1 MATDVE
7 ERFQGP
13 LVLDGGMATELERG
27 GADLRDALWSARLLK
42 DDPGSIRRVHEAFF
56 DAGADVAISAS
67 YQASFSGFADRG
79 IEAEEAASL
88 MRLSVALA
96 REAAAADGSDRLVA
110 ASVGPFGATLADGSE
125 YRGDYGLSAGA
136 LAMFHR
142 PRFETL
148 LEAEPDLLAI
158 ETIPSIVEAEALVTL
173 LEDYSEARAW
183 ISFSCRDGACISDG
197 TPFADAVALA
207 ASSDRVIAVGVNCTP
222 PGFIPSLL
230 DGAEVDE
237 TTPRVP
243 ERRLDV
249 GRRIEVLDPGR
260 RTAGPGR
267 VRRYVAV
274 GGRHDR
280 RRMLRHHAGRHP
292 RDRRLGLTGFTPR
305 GGCGSPGSAPSRVRA
320 HGGAFDARSRSTD
333 LVGSPLSVARA
344 WPPAGPPRTA
354 RRLRPMPHARR
365 ARLSRHRG

>member
-42 DDPGSIRRVHEAFF
+42 DDPAAIRRVHEAFF

-96 REAAAADGSDRLVA
+96 REAAEVAAADGSDRLVA

-158 ETIPSIVEAEALVTL
+158 ETIPSIVEAEAMVTL
-173 LEDYSEARAW
+173 LEDYPEARAW
-183 ISFSCRDGACISDG
+183 ISFSCRDGTCVSDG
-197 TPFADAVALA
+197 TPFADALALA

-230 DGAEVDE
+230 DGAEV
-237 TTPRVP
+237 TKPLLAYP
-243 ERRLDV
+243 N
-249 GRRIEVLDPGR
+249 
-260 RTAGPGR
+260 
-267 VRRYVAV
+267 
-274 GGRHDR
+274 
-280 RRMLRHHAGRHP
+280 
-292 RDRRLGLTGFTPR
+292 
-305 GGCGSPGSAPSRVRA
+305 
-320 HGGAFDARSRSTD
+320 
-333 LVGSPLSVARA
+333 VGSTWDAEARA
-344 WPPAGPPRTA
+344 WILEGERPDPGMSAVTWRAAGATIVGGCCGTTPDDI
-354 RRLRPMPHARR
+354 R
-365 ARLSRHRG
+365 AIAASQTFGA

>member
-148 LEAEPDLLAI
+148 LDAEPDLLAI

-230 DGAEVDE
+230 DGAETTKPLLVYPNVGSTWDAASRSWILE
-237 TTPRVP
+237 GERPDPGASAATWRSAGATIVGGCCGTTPDDIRA
-243 ERRLDV
+243 
-249 GRRIEVLDPGR
+249 I
-260 RTAGPGR
+260 
-267 VRRYVAV
+267 VA
-274 GGRHDR
+274 
-280 RRMLRHHAGRHP
+280 
-292 RDRRLGLTGFTPR
+292 
-305 GGCGSPGSAPSRVRA
+305 SA
-320 HGGAFDARSRSTD
+320 
-333 LVGSPLSVARA
+333 
-344 WPPAGPPRTA
+344 
-354 RRLRPMPHARR
+354 
-365 ARLSRHRG
+365 

>member
-42 DDPGSIRRVHEAFF
+42 DDPAAIRRVHEAFF
-56 DAGADVAISAS
+56 DVGADVAISAS

-96 REAAAADGSDRLVA
+96 REAAEAAATDGPDRLVA

-173 LEDYSEARAW
+173 LEDYPESRAW
-183 ISFSCRDGACISDG
+183 ISFTCRDGACISDG
-197 TPFADAVALA
+197 TPFADALALA
-207 ASSDRVIAVGVNCTP
+207 ASSDRVLAVGVNCTP

-230 DGAEVDE
+230 DDADV
-237 TTPRVP
+237 TTPLLVYPNVGSTWDAASRSWILEG
-243 ERRLDV
+243 ERP
-249 GRRIEVLDPGR
+249 DPAASAVAWR
-260 RTAGPGR
+260 AAG
-267 VRRYVAV
+267 ATIV
-274 GGRHDR
+274 GGCC
-280 RRMLRHHAGRHP
+280 G
-292 RDRRLGLTGFTPR
+292 TTPDDI
-305 GGCGSPGSAPSRVRA
+305 RA
-320 HGGAFDARSRSTD
+320 MAASQTFGA
-333 LVGSPLSVARA
+333 
-344 WPPAGPPRTA
+344 
-354 RRLRPMPHARR
+354 
-365 ARLSRHRG
+365 